1 MTDLEILTDSVNS
14 LGDIQVPVALF
25 ETIGAPV
32 SRVRRNLIALLDAI
46 ARQQGGENEKIIKM
60 EGDAGDGREAESD
73 IK

>member
-46 ARQQGGENEKIIKM
+46 ARQQSGENENLIKM
-60 EGDAGDGREAESD
+60 EENGDGREAESD